1 MFTQHTSLIIPTRNR
16 AQYLENLLTQLKALK
31 LKFKEI
37 IVVDSSD
44 KINKNNIKN
53 ICKKFSVSL
62 YSSYPSI
69 SNQRNLG
76 IKKTK
81 NDAKYIMF
89 ADDDVVFFRNAF
101 KFMNTKI
108 NKNKNNT
115 LISGFGFNLIDK
127 LPSNSSF
134 LENLKSSKISQ
145 YFNLYSNKPGMIM
158 KSGWQ
163 TKIVNIKKDI
173 FVDWLYMCASVY
185 KYESIKKLRFNL
197 SLGSY
202 SYLEDLDFCLNFKKK
217 NKLIIFYNAKFL
229 HPNFIE
235 RNNFKFGIL
244 EIENR
249 FNIVKKYNLN
259 TSSFFLGAIIKVLIS
274 FLEIFNGKFNSVNR
288 CLGNICGIFK
298 CLINF

>member
-16 AQYLENLLTQLKALK
+16 AQYLENLLTQLKVLK

-53 ICKKFSVSL
+53 ICKKFLVSL

-76 IKKTK
+76 IKKVKK
-81 NDAKYIMF
+81 NTKYIMF

-101 KFMNTKI
+101 KSMNKKI
-108 NKNKNNT
+108 NKNKNNS
-115 LISGFGFNLIDK
+115 LISGFGFNLINK
-127 LPSNSSF
+127 LTSNRSF
-134 LENLKSSKISQ
+134 LENLKSSKLSR
-145 YFNLYSNKPGMIM
+145 YFNLYSNRPGMIM

-185 KYESIKKLRFNL
+185 KYEYIKKIRFNL

-202 SYLEDLDFCLNFKKK
+202 SYLEDLDFCLNLKKK
-217 NKLIIFYNAKFL
+217 SKLIIIYNAKFL

-259 TSSFFLGAIIKVLIS
+259 VCAFFLGAIIKVFIS
-274 FLEIFNGKFNSVNR
+274 FLEIFRGKFNSVNR
-288 CLGNICGIFK
+288 CFGNIYGILK
-298 CLINF
+298 CFINF